1 MKIYTIKELTVIL
14 QLTRQTIYTYIKT
27 WKLEASNISMSKRAN
42 NYRISEESLN
52 KFLKIW
58 KKS

>member
-14 QLTRQTIYTYIKT
+14 QLTRQTIYTYIK
-27 WKLEASNISMSKRAN
+27 KGKIEASNISIGKRAA
-42 NYRISEESLN
+42 NYRITEESLN